1 MNNLYSKVKIAL
13 RKSGNQMSVSDFKK
27 TIMKTLEINEWSQK
41 AVNFVSWIRKN
52 RSGELEIPLR
62 LVDSS
67 EKLIRLEPAEEI
79 PSKAWIQIL
88 DVFLH
93 AFNSHVNKTKGT
105 CVITRDELD
114 LVQVSPEDLI
124 EIFNDH
130 TPSDSSFEIT
140 EKRELLIK
148 EYKSLQEKLREKKR
162 ELDLL
167 SKKNKKEAGL
177 IKDQQLVAPNEAD
190 QVIVRLV
197 DELNTAFE
205 TVKSSKGTL
214 TYYGEFP
221 EGAISDY
228 VNSFIKSSFDKG
240 EISAQFNI
248 ERSRFIDRKNNP
260 VNNEAMFYQ
269 IQGRINQ
276 LWRNRKEAKTST
288 PEERFEMNRKQ
299 IEKILMF
306 FLIKVYELEQ
316 FNIQKMEFDGSDI
329 IHLEIST
336 PIENFKIKSPFILK
350 SIINQEANLIYN
362 YVISSEREKE
372 LFLG

>member
-13 RKSGNQMSVSDFKK
+13 RKSGNQMSISDFKE
-27 TIMKTLEINEWSQK
+27 TIMKTLEIDKWSQK
-41 AVNFVSWIRKN
+41 AVNFVSWLRKN

-67 EKLIRLEPAEEI
+67 EKVIHLKPAEEI

-114 LVQVSPEDLI
+114 LVRISPEDLI

-130 TPSDSSFEIT
+130 TPCDSSFEIT

-148 EYKSLQEKLREKKR
+148 DYKSLQEKLREKKR

-197 DELNTAFE
+197 DELNAAFE

-228 VNSFIKSSFDKG
+228 VNGFIKSSFDKG
-240 EISAQFNI
+240 EISARFNV
-248 ERSRFIDRKNNP
+248 ERSKFIDKENNQ
-260 VNNEAMFYQ
+260 VNNEAIFYQ

-276 LWRNRKEAKTST
+276 LWRNRKEVKTST
-288 PEERFEMNRKQ
+288 PTEKFEMNRKM
-299 IEKILMF
+299 IEKILTF
-306 FLIKVYELEQ
+306 FFIKVYELEQ
-316 FNIQKMEFDGSDI
+316 FKFQKMEFDGDNI

-336 PIENFKIKSPFILK
+336 PVKNFKIKSPFILK
-350 SIINQEANLIYN
+350 SIINQEVNLAYN
-362 YVISSEREKE
+362 YVIGEKE
-372 LFLG
+372 RQLFLG